1 VIISTRQWKGHV
13 ATVLLALT
21 VGGSADAAVGFTL
34 NFNPQVDP
42 PTIRTGCAVNVQ
54 DCTVIGGDNING
66 GTIAGNDGSRF
77 LQERLVID
85 GVAYFHVIVGDPA
98 SGFASESYVTATTYG
113 AINQAVA
120 TTRSSSPDS
129 GGMERSVI
137 GDRTT
142 LSVDHQLDCGAS
154 STPCPSGDPPGNL
167 FGNGK
172 DPTGALQY
180 TDTNGDPAAAYRV
193 TGTGTMDPTRV
204 VLRMVLSDAEMSLE
218 VAKPVLSNKPLI
230 SQTTS
235 DSTMA
240 AKYVADMRGLSYD
253 DMGVAAPVVNQLV
266 IDDPNLPTKG
276 VGNFDLSMTQ
286 RSNITAGKF
295 TFTPGQGWFDITTG
309 AKLDGWDF
317 NNSTFGVGTY
327 AYAEG
332 GFDVLNVNWS
342 KFFDYSQNAFYCVRG
357 HRALAGVCPQ

>member
-21 VGGSADAAVGFTL
+21 VGGTADAASGFTL
-34 NFNPQVDP
+34 NFNPQVNP

-54 DCTVIGGDNING
+54 DCTVIGGDVING
-66 GTIAGNDGSRF
+66 GTVAGNDGSRF

-142 LSVDHQLDCGAS
+142 LSLDHQLGGG
-154 STPCPSGDPPGNL
+154 GDPPNNL
-167 FGNGK
+167 FGSGK
-172 DPTGALQY
+172 DPLGALQY
-180 TDTNGDPAAAYRV
+180 TDTNGNPAAAYRV

>member
-1 VIISTRQWKGHV
+1 MIIFTRQRTG
-13 ATVLLALT
+13 AIAAVLLALAI
-21 VGGSADAAVGFTL
+21 GGPADAAVSFTL
-34 NFNPQVDP
+34 NFNPQVGPADYP
-42 PTIRTGCAVNVQ
+42 FRTGCAVNVQ

-66 GTIAGNDGSRF
+66 GTAAGNDGSRF

-98 SGFASESYVTATTYG
+98 SGFANESYVTATTYG

-137 GDRTT
+137 GDKTT
-142 LSVDHQLDCGAS
+142 LSVDHQLDCPP
-154 STPCPSGDPPGNL
+154 PCGTDPPDNL

-172 DPTGALQY
+172 DPLGALQY
-180 TDTNGDPAAAYRV
+180 TDTNGNPAAGYRV
-193 TGTGTMDPTRV
+193 TGSGTMDPTRV

-240 AKYVADMRGLSYD
+240 AKYVADMRGLSYND
-253 DMGVAAPVVNQLV
+253 LGVAAPVVNQLV

-309 AKLDGWDF
+309 ASLSGWDF
-317 NNSTFGVGTY
+317 NNSTFGLGTY
-327 AYAEG
+327 TYAEG
-332 GFDVLNVNWS
+332 GFDVVNVNWA

-357 HRALAGVCPQ
+357 HRGAAGVCPQ